1 MTRRARVG
9 LSLAALL
16 LVALVGGY
24 LWFVRHPLAA
34 FEASQRRALRSA
46 GFEVQRI
53 GEGSGSLTLFVA
65 GQGPPLV
72 FLHGLG
78 DQAGS
83 WAKVAPAFTSSY
95 RVWLP
100 DLPGH
105 GESAPAEGPLAM
117 TAVVDGAE
125 RVVAR
130 AVEGGQPAILVGN
143 SLGAWL
149 ATLVAHR
156 HPERV
161 ARLVLVD
168 GGALAGEP
176 GGPSLTPK
184 NRREA
189 AALMALLRDP
199 SAPPLP
205 GFVLDDV
212 VRRAASGPIARLSA
226 DLPGLVAH
234 LLDGRLGEVTT
245 PTDLLWG
252 ASDRLIPLAYAERLR
267 SAMPAVRLTPIE
279 QCGHVPQVEC
289 PERFGARLA
298 ELLASPAPEAAK

>member
-1 MTRRARVG
+1 MKRGARLG
-9 LSLAALL
+9 LGVAALL
-16 LVALVGGY
+16 LVALVGGF

-34 FEASQRRALRSA
+34 LEAAERRALRRA
-46 GFEVQRI
+46 GFEVLRI
-53 GEGSGSLTLFVA
+53 GEGNEALTVLVA
-65 GQGPPLV
+65 GEGPPLV

-83 WAKVAPAFTSSY
+83 WAKVAPAFTGSH

-105 GESAPAEGPLAM
+105 GESAPRAGELTMA
-117 TAVVDGAE
+117 TVLDGAE
-125 RVVAR
+125 RIVAHATDGER
-130 AVEGGQPAILVGN
+130 PAILVGN

-234 LLDGRLGEVTT
+234 LLEGRLGEVTT

-252 ASDRLIPLAYAERLR
+252 ASDRLVPLAYAERVRGAL
-267 SAMPAVRLTPIE
+267 PAARLTRIE

-289 PERFGARLA
+289 PERFAA
-298 ELLASPAPEAAK
+298 ELAKILAAPPPEPAP